1 MRPRFPCH
9 TGSLLGILTAM
20 VLAFTAAPAVA
31 MTGPVVTP
39 SIIDGSPASEDYP
52 WMTALLG
59 PGGGQFCGG
68 TLVKPTWVLTATHC
82 IQGDPRITLRVGSKF
97 HDSGGEVAKAAY
109 TVTGSADLTLIKLD
123 HAVTAAPLPLVDST
137 PAAGTPVRVLGW
149 GSTCKPGTSCFP
161 RDLRELDTTIA
172 PDSGCRTVDP
182 NWELCV
188 AASNGKG
195 ACYGDSGGPF
205 LVKLATGWRVGGSAS
220 RLGGQGCGGTVVYS
234 NVVDQRAFIDRF
246 TQT

>member
-1 MRPRFPCH
+1 M
-9 TGSLLGILTAM
+9 LAVTAS
-20 VLAFTAAPAVA
+20 PAVA
-31 MTGPVVTP
+31 GPVLGP

-52 WMTALLG
+52 WTAALLG

-68 TLVKPTWVLTATHC
+68 TLVKPTWVLTATHRV
-82 IQGDPRITLRVGSKF
+82 QGDPRITPRIGSKF
-97 HDSGGEVAKAAY
+97 HGSGGEVASAAHF
-109 TVTGSADLTLIKLD
+109 VTGSADLTLIKLD
-123 HAVTAAPLPLVDST
+123 RAVTAAPLALTDSA
-137 PAAGTPVRVLGW
+137 PAPGSPVRVLGW

-161 RDLRELDTTIA
+161 RDLRELDTTVA
-172 PDSGCRTVDP
+172 PGSGCRTVDAR
-182 NWELCV
+182 WELCI

-205 LVKLATGWRVGGSAS
+205 LVRQVTGWRVGGSAS

-234 NVVDQRAFIDRF
+234 NVVDQRAFIDRV